1 MGKRLLY
8 PLLCILHD
16 AMGIQSAA
24 GIVPDRSLQGARCTA
39 RAPASIIGSRSRL
52 PTASI
57 AVPVLN
63 RFFRPVLVAACV
75 AALAGCAAQ
84 SLSSKLRAGPE
95 RVELNGVPFFA
106 QNAYQS
112 APASLAAL
120 LTQQG
125 DEVTPG
131 MVEKELQ
138 LPQKE
143 ASLREGLAATARQ
156 HGLIVYPLGNRLDD
170 LLEQVSAGNPVLV
183 HLREGFGWMPS
194 WRYALLVGYDRTNQQ
209 VLLRQGHKRRA
220 VMSFR
225 EFEADWTEADH
236 WAVLVQAPNQL
247 PASVERARWLKAAD
261 ELAAAGQVNAAKMA
275 RLQMP

>member
-1 MGKRLLY
+1 M
-8 PLLCILHD
+8 
-16 AMGIQSAA
+16 
-24 GIVPDRSLQGARCTA
+24 
-39 RAPASIIGSRSRL
+39 IIGRSRL
-52 PTASI
+52 PTASV

-63 RFFRPVLVAACV
+63 RLFRPILVATCIAV
-75 AALAGCAAQ
+75 LAGCGAQ
-84 SLSSKLRAGPE
+84 SLSPKLRSGPE
-95 RVELNGVPFFA
+95 RVELSGVPFFA

-131 MVEKELQ
+131 MIEKELQ

-143 ASLREGLAATARQ
+143 ASLRDGLAMTARQ
-156 HGLIVYPLGNRLDD
+156 HGLVVYPLGSRMDD
-170 LLEQVSAGNPVLV
+170 LLEQVAAGNPVLV

-194 WRYALLVGYDRTNQQ
+194 WRYALLIGYDRKNRQ
-209 VLLRQGHKRRA
+209 VLLRHGHERRA
-220 VMSFR
+220 VMSFGA
-225 EFEADWTEADH
+225 FEAGWTEAGN

-247 PASVERARWLKAAD
+247 PAPVERARWLKAAD

>member
-1 MGKRLLY
+1 MLSAKSVSFALSASWRSATLQVCGLL
-8 PLLCILHD
+8 
-16 AMGIQSAA
+16 
-24 GIVPDRSLQGARCTA
+24 VRSV
-39 RAPASIIGSRSRL
+39 ASSL
-52 PTASI
+52 
-57 AVPVLN
+57 
-63 RFFRPVLVAACV
+63 
-75 AALAGCAAQ
+75 AAQ

-194 WRYALLVGYDRTNQQ
+194 WRCSRDRFHTSM
-209 VLLRQGHKRRA
+209 R
-220 VMSFR
+220 SC
-225 EFEADWTEADH
+225 
-236 WAVLVQAPNQL
+236 
-247 PASVERARWLKAAD
+247 
-261 ELAAAGQVNAAKMA
+261 
-275 RLQMP
+275 

>member
-1 MGKRLLY
+1 M
-8 PLLCILHD
+8 
-16 AMGIQSAA
+16 
-24 GIVPDRSLQGARCTA
+24 
-39 RAPASIIGSRSRL
+39 
-52 PTASI
+52 
-57 AVPVLN
+57 PVLN
-63 RFFRPVLVAACV
+63 RLFCPVLIAACV
-75 AALAGCAAQ
+75 AVLAGCGAQ
-84 SLSSKLRAGPE
+84 PLSSKLQAGPE
-95 RVELNGVPFFA
+95 RVELSGVPFFA

-112 APASLAAL
+112 APASMAAL

-156 HGLIVYPLGNRLDD
+156 HGLIVYPLGNQLGD

-194 WRYALLVGYDRTNQQ
+194 WRYALLVGYDRANQQ

-220 VMSFR
+220 LMSFS
-225 EFEADWTEADH
+225 EFEADWAEAGH

-247 PASVERARWLKAAD
+247 PASVERVRWLKAAD

>member
-1 MGKRLLY
+1 M
-8 PLLCILHD
+8 
-16 AMGIQSAA
+16 
-24 GIVPDRSLQGARCTA
+24 
-39 RAPASIIGSRSRL
+39 
-52 PTASI
+52 
-57 AVPVLN
+57 PVLN
-63 RFFRPVLVAACV
+63 RLFCPVLIAACV
-75 AALAGCAAQ
+75 AVLAGCGAQ
-84 SLSSKLRAGPE
+84 PLSSKLQAGPE
-95 RVELNGVPFFA
+95 RVELSGVPFFA

-112 APASLAAL
+112 APASMAAL

-156 HGLIVYPLGNRLDD
+156 HGLIVYPLGNQLGD

-183 HLREGFGWMPS
+183 HLREGFGWLPS
-194 WRYALLVGYDRTNQQ
+194 WRYALLVGYDRANQQ

-220 VMSFR
+220 LMSFS
-225 EFEADWTEADH
+225 EFEADWAEAGH

-247 PASVERARWLKAAD
+247 PASVERVRWLKAAD